1 MASVR
6 QSMWFSFLTE
16 SWPKAITRRGSA
28 LPWASS
34 AFFYKV
40 PCAFWPWFDLC
51 EGQTWPEL
59 CHTEVGKMSLLA
71 YWVVVLWMLGVNLV
85 SQDSNILLP
94 LPKEEVLYFL
104 RNFSLHGKK
113 TNTKGSVQKTVSE
126 NICCCM
132 HSLTSTGP
140 SIVPASCEA
149 GVGGTSSLTAGC
161 LGSVQ
166 QTGL

>member
-16 SWPKAITRRGSA
+16 SWPKAITRKGSA

-59 CHTEVGKMSLLA
+59 CHTKVGKMSLLA

-85 SQDSNILLP
+85 SQ
-94 LPKEEVLYFL
+94 
-104 RNFSLHGKK
+104 
-113 TNTKGSVQKTVSE
+113 TVTF
-126 NICCCM
+126 CCCQRKRFCIFFVT
-132 HSLTSTGP
+132 SLCTARRLTPRALYRRPFLKTSAVACTP
-140 SIVPASCEA
+140 SPVQVPALSQRA
-149 GVGGTSSLTAGC
+149 VRQGLVGPPLWLQGA